1 MADDPEHQP
10 DSAAPPSAPAFWDGG
25 QTLGISALILLAFI
39 AAHVAGALLVG
50 VFIDFHVADVFSL
63 AGGGGMAPL
72 HVDVFMLLYWLGA
85 IAALFLMLYFVRR
98 RAFVGM
104 PEFLGLV
111 PVGTMSL
118 LVWGGVLAVY
128 YALFVVLPEITMA
141 RDGFDYGPIGGGTFL
156 YFVTAV
162 TIAPLFEEALF
173 RGFMLAGLAR
183 SRFRLAGAILIT
195 NSLWTAVHLR
205 PGVEW
210 FNEIYGLAVVFG
222 AGLIFT
228 LARLRTGSLAAPIIL
243 HGAWNA
249 TLLLG
254 DAMVFSKL

>member
-1 MADDPEHQP
+1 MADDPTKPSQDAP
-10 DSAAPPSAPAFWDGG
+10 LPAAVFWDGG

-39 AAHVAGALLVG
+39 GAHVAGAVVVG
-50 VFIDFHVADVFSL
+50 LFIDFRVADVFNL
-63 AGGGGMAPL
+63 AVGGGMVPL

-98 RAFVGM
+98 RAFIGA

-111 PVGTMSL
+111 PVGSVSL

-128 YALFVVLPEITMA
+128 YALFVVLPEMTMA
-141 RDGFDYGPIGGGTFL
+141 REGFNYGPIGGGTFL

-173 RGFMLAGLAR
+173 RGFMFAGLAR

-195 NSLWTAVHLR
+195 NTLWTAVHLR